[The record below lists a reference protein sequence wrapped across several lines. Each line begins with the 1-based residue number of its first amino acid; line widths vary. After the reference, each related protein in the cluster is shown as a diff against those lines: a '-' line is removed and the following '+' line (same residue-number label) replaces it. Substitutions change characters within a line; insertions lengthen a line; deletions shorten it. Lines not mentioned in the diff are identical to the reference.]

1 MHDIALQGTANFCGT
16 QTSSLGSW
24 AVARRFVCG
33 MIRFNNCRRPR
44 CMTSGDQCRTFK
56 RSRSRA
62 GAWRLV
68 RPQSA

>member
-1 MHDIALQGTANFCGT
+1 MHDIALLGTANFCGT
-16 QTSSLGSW
+16 QSSRLGGW
-24 AVARRFVCG
+24 AASRLFGCG

-44 CMTSGDQCRTFK
+44 SMTSGNQSQTFK

-62 GAWRLV
+62 GSWRLV